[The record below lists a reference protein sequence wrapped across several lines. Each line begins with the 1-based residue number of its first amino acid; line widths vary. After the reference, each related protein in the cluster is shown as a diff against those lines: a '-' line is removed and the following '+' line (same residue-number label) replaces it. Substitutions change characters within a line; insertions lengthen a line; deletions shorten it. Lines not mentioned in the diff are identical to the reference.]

1 MPPHFLTETRVLRG
15 GARPIAGV
23 DEVGRG
29 PLAGPVAAAAV
40 ILDPDRL
47 PDGVDDSKALSA
59 KARDA
64 AFERIVS
71 SALAIGVA
79 FASVEEIDRL
89 NIRRAALLAMAR
101 AVAALHI
108 APGFVLV
115 DGRDLPELACPGE
128 AIVKG
133 DALSLS
139 IAAASIVAKVARDS
153 QMRRLA
159 RLYPHYGFETNAG
172 YGTREHLAALEA
184 HGPTPFH
191 RMSFAPLREPR
202 APRREAAAL

>member
-1 MPPHFLTETRVLRG
+1 MPPHFRTERRFLREG
-15 GARPIAGV
+15 CWPIAGV

-47 PDGVDDSKALSA
+47 PKGVDDSKALSA
-59 KARDA
+59 KAREE
-64 AFERIVS
+64 AFERIAA

-79 FASVEEIDRL
+79 FASVSEIDGSD
-89 NIRRAALLAMAR
+89 IRKACLLAMAR
-101 AVAALHI
+101 AVAALSV
-108 APGFVLV
+108 APRLVLV
-115 DGRDLPELACPGE
+115 DGRDLPDLPCPGE

-139 IAAASIVAKVARDS
+139 IAAASVVAKVMRDR

-159 RLYPHYGFETNAG
+159 ALYPHYGFETNAG
-172 YGTREHLAALEA
+172 YGTKAHLDALAAR
-184 HGPTPFH
+184 GPTPFH
-191 RMSFAPLREPR
+191 RMSFAPLRGK
-202 APRREAAAL
+202 

>member
-1 MPPHFLTETRVLRG
+1 MPPHFLTEIRVLRD
-15 GARPIAGV
+15 GARPVAGV

-59 KARDA
+59 KAREA
-64 AFERIVS
+64 AFERIAA

-79 FASVEEIDRL
+79 FASVEEIDGL
-89 NIRRAALLAMAR
+89 NIRQASLLAMAR
-101 AVAALHI
+101 AVAALHV

-115 DGRDLPELACPGE
+115 DGRDLPALGCPGE

-139 IAAASIVAKVARDS
+139 IAAASIVAKVLRDR

-159 RLYPHYGFETNAG
+159 ALYPHYGFETNAG
-172 YGTREHLAALEA
+172 YGTRAHLAALQA

-191 RMSFAPLREPR
+191 RMSFAPLRTAR
-202 APRREAAAL
+202 S